1 MSIKSWILG
10 GLTGAG
16 LIYFLDPDKGKRRQ
30 ASVRDQWKKFQS
42 NTLSEAE
49 SIAKDSLNRAR
60 GSAIETIQHFSNE
73 SVSDEIVVARVRSE
87 LGHYVSQPRNV
98 EITVTDGV
106 VTLAG
111 TVPADEVQPFV
122 AKVRSMAGVKG
133 VENHLK
139 LRQSTE
145 HHSESQTDPSTT
157 KTQ

>member
-1 MSIKSWILG
+1 MSLKSLIFGTLA
-10 GLTGAG
+10 GAG
-16 LIYFLDPDKGKRRQ
+16 LVYFLDPEQGKRRQ
-30 ASVRDQWKKFQS
+30 AVVRDQWKKFQ
-42 NTLSEAE
+42 NETTTHAEAV
-49 SIAKDSLNRAR
+49 AKDSLNRAR
-60 GSAIETIQHFSNE
+60 GSAIETLQHFSNE

-106 VTLAG
+106 LTLAG
-111 TVPADEVQPFV
+111 TIPADEVQPFV
-122 AKVRSMAGVKG
+122 AKVRGMAGVKG

-145 HHSESQTDPSTT
+145 PHAESQADPSPT